1 MFDPQKFVD
10 FADGIYVNPKIQ
22 TDASIRTAISRAY
35 IAVLSQS
42 KQKLEER
49 NIILQDE
56 QLHQSVLKELK
67 KYDSKLADKL
77 DELNDYCINADFN
90 LDIQPDKDT
99 IPFVTAIA
107 KSFHTIRKQKL
118 P

>member
-10 FADGIYVNPKIQ
+10 FADNVYINTRSQ

-35 IAVLSQS
+35 IAALSQS

-49 NIILQDE
+49 NIVLQSD
-56 QLHQSVLKELK
+56 QLHQSVLTELK
-67 KYDSKLADKL
+67 KYDTKLADKL
-77 DELNDYCINADFN
+77 DELNDYCVDADFN
-90 LDIQPDKDT
+90 LSNQPDKEL
-99 IPFVTAIA
+99 IPFVTSIA